1 MTRKEAADKIRE
13 YRRLGDRVRAVEFLK
28 DWKFYIGDKWPV
40 ILSSNTS
47 MDGGD
52 VEWETFLLGGVLP
65 AGFAALS
72 GLSAQHGTLH
82 VSGPDR
88 PCSE

>member
-52 VEWETFLLGGVLP
+52 VE
-65 AGFAALS
+65 
-72 GLSAQHGTLH
+72 
-82 VSGPDR
+82 
-88 PCSE
+88 